1 MNGAP
6 GTRSADEIRQRFI
19 ARLNSAVLRPGM
31 YDGESTLRQLLDDL
45 AWIDKRESPG
55 GVYGL
60 LEARGAASPVGVRG
74 VFMRMFGGGIRAH
87 DDAVA
92 FVYADLAHA
101 QGYLAPQRELAAE
114 EYSRLRR
121 DARGWTADADRVTG
135 DLIGEF
141 GEPSLWIPHYNPR
154 YPTSVAY
161 VSRNALDPLIVFD
174 FWQEMDQ
181 TSPAPGARRP
191 ALARARLAQRPLATG
206 PVRRGIHLHPNRP
219 RPSRPG
225 DPGRPAAKSLANEC
239 RECTPGPYLRRRNE
253 KDTVRAGNLDRWRQ
267 AR

>member
-1 MNGAP
+1 MCEAGTVNGAP
-6 GTRSADEIRQRFI
+6 GTRSADEIRERFI

-45 AWIDKRESPG
+45 AWIDRRESPG
-55 GVYGL
+55 GVYRM

-121 DARGWTADADRVTG
+121 DAGRWTADADRVTG

-161 VSRNALDPLIVFD
+161 VSRNALDPLVVFD

-181 TSPAPGARRP
+181 TSPAPGSRRWPEPVLRNVRWQQDRFEEGFTFTPIGLALRAQGTPAGQRRP
-191 ALARARLAQRPLATG
+191 L
-206 PVRRGIHLHPNRP
+206 
-219 RPSRPG
+219 SPG
-225 DPGRPAAKSLANEC
+225 
-239 RECTPGPYLRRRNE
+239 
-253 KDTVRAGNLDRWRQ
+253 
-267 AR
+267 

>member
-1 MNGAP
+1 VCEGGTVNGAA
-6 GTRSADEIRQRFI
+6 GTRSADEIRERFI

-55 GVYGL
+55 GVYRM
-60 LEARGAASPVGVRG
+60 LEARAAASPVGVRG

-87 DDAVA
+87 DVAVA

-121 DARGWTADADRVTG
+121 DARRWTADADRVAG

-141 GEPSLWIPHYNPR
+141 GEPSLWIPHSNPR

-161 VSRNALDPLIVFD
+161 VSRNALDPLVVFD

-181 TSPAPGARRP
+181 TSPAPGTRRWPEPVLRNVRWQEERLEEGFTFTPIGLALRAQGTPAGERRP
-191 ALARARLAQRPLATG
+191 LS
-206 PVRRGIHLHPNRP
+206 
-219 RPSRPG
+219 PS
-225 DPGRPAAKSLANEC
+225 
-239 RECTPGPYLRRRNE
+239 
-253 KDTVRAGNLDRWRQ
+253 
-267 AR
+267 

>member
-1 MNGAP
+1 MCEAGTVNGAP
-6 GTRSADEIRQRFI
+6 GTRSADEIRERFI

-55 GVYGL
+55 GVYQM

-121 DARGWTADADRVTG
+121 DARRWAADADRVTG

-154 YPTSVAY
+154 HPMSVAY
-161 VSRNALDPLIVFD
+161 VSPKALDPLVVFD

-181 TSPAPGARRP
+181 TSPAAGSRRWPEPVLRNVRWQEDRFEEGFTFTQIGLALRAKGTPAGQRRP
-191 ALARARLAQRPLATG
+191 LSP
-206 PVRRGIHLHPNRP
+206 
-219 RPSRPG
+219 
-225 DPGRPAAKSLANEC
+225 
-239 RECTPGPYLRRRNE
+239 
-253 KDTVRAGNLDRWRQ
+253 
-267 AR
+267 

>member
-1 MNGAP
+1 MCEAGTVNGAP
-6 GTRSADEIRQRFI
+6 GTRSADEIRERFI

-45 AWIDKRESPG
+45 AWIDRRESPG
-55 GVYGL
+55 GVYRT

-121 DARGWTADADRVTG
+121 DAGRWTADADRVTG

-161 VSRNALDPLIVFD
+161 VSRNALDPLVVFD

-181 TSPAPGARRP
+181 TSPAPGSRRWPEPVLRNVRWQQDRFEEGFTFTPIGLALRAQGTPAGQRRP
-191 ALARARLAQRPLATG
+191 L
-206 PVRRGIHLHPNRP
+206 
-219 RPSRPG
+219 SPG
-225 DPGRPAAKSLANEC
+225 
-239 RECTPGPYLRRRNE
+239 
-253 KDTVRAGNLDRWRQ
+253 
-267 AR
+267 